1 MKLPCVKIG
10 LIPVIVLL
18 LSACT
23 STTLDSRWHD
33 PVYAGQPLQRMLVI
47 GIMKDDV
54 TRRAFEDGFA
64 SRLAGHALSA
74 IPSYQLMPEIRSVD
88 DRDEIAAVVEQ
99 AAADSVIIATLK
111 GVSKEERVVP
121 PSVDYVPS
129 IGFGYGMYGYYG
141 MSHQAVYRPGYT
153 TIDTVVHLETRVFAA
168 SSEKLVWAGNTK
180 SFNPASAQTVI
191 SEVASLVVTDM
202 QKSGLLK

>member
-1 MKLPCVKIG
+1 M
-10 LIPVIVLL
+10 
-18 LSACT
+18 
-23 STTLDSRWHD
+23 
-33 PVYAGQPLQRMLVI
+33 Q
-47 GIMKDDV
+47 DDV
-54 TRRAFEDGFA
+54 MRRAFEDQFA
-64 SRLAGHALSA
+64 EQLAGPTRSA

-88 DRDEIAAVVEQ
+88 DRDEIAAIVEQ
-99 AAADSVIIATLK
+99 AGADSVIIATLK

-168 SSEKLVWAGNTK
+168 SSEEMVWAGNTK
-180 SFNPASAQTVI
+180 SFNPESAQKVVG
-191 SEVASLVVTDM
+191 EVASLVIGDM